1 MRVVGPGMLLSFMYE
16 SMYNYVGLYFIRR
29 MFFAFSVLLGF
40 LLLASPQF
48 MLNASHLGCV
58 DLEKIILG

>member
-1 MRVVGPGMLLSFMYE
+1 MYE
-16 SMYNYVGLYFIRR
+16 SMYNYVGLYSLYFLRHFGFIWI
-29 MFFAFSVLLGF
+29 

-58 DLEKIILG
+58 DLGKIILG

>member
-29 MFFAFSVLLGF
+29 IFFVFSVSLGF
-40 LLLASPQF
+40 VAGFSPVLLS
-48 MLNASHLGCV
+48 ASHLGCV
-58 DLEKIILG
+58 DLGKIILG

>member
-1 MRVVGPGMLLSFMYE
+1 MLLSFMYE

-29 MFFAFSVLLGF
+29 ILFAFSVSLGF

-48 MLNASHLGCV
+48 LLNASHLGCV
-58 DLEKIILG
+58 NLGKIILG